1 MMEMNEVINLLPAL
15 FAGIILGVLFFGGLW
30 YTVRLG
36 MRSNKSSVIFI
47 GSFILRMAIV
57 LLGFYYVGANN
68 WQKMLACLGGFLI
81 ARMVITRIQKKDIQT
96 KATFIK
102 EASNET

>member
-1 MMEMNEVINLLPAL
+1 MEINEVIKLLPAL

-30 YTVRLG
+30 FTVRLG
-36 MRSNKSSVIFI
+36 LGSKKTALIFI
-47 GSFILRMAIV
+47 SSFFIRMAVV

-81 ARMVITRIQKKDIQT
+81 ARIVIVFLTKKAKQ
-96 KATFIK
+96 AESTFVK
-102 EASNET
+102 EANHEN